1 MPPTGL
7 VPPWI
12 LRQKLLLTLTFKA
25 QRNAILDPNLL
36 CQTQLPPTLS
46 AMRFDKFMSVALV
59 TIIEPR
65 ASAADGEL
73 QSPRCRRHVR
83 DQRTSLWRNLRWA
96 TDLRGCAKVNK
107 T

>member
-36 CQTQLPPTLS
+36 CQTQLRS
-46 AMRFDKFMSVALV
+46 HFSNAL
-59 TIIEPR
+59 R
-65 ASAADGEL
+65 
-73 QSPRCRRHVR
+73 
-83 DQRTSLWRNLRWA
+83 
-96 TDLRGCAKVNK
+96 
-107 T
+107 